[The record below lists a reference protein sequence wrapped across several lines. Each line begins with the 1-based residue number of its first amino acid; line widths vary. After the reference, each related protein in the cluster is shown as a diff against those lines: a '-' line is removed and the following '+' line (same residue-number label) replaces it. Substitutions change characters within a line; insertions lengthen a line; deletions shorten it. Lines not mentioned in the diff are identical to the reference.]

1 MTDIRG
7 YSLSVAENSVSSSSD
22 SSSYSDYSY
31 SDYSD
36 YSDYSYSGYSDS
48 SDSNPEAPIV
58 GQHAFKRYRPS
69 FKQQPS
75 VELPS
80 QKEVSSAKAPRARR
94 NSTEG
99 RITWKLSD
107 LALQKLTTE
116 VFPRVAEGETAPVSN
131 VRTLFEQAG
140 IPAGIMTS
148 TYI

>member
-1 MTDIRG
+1 MTQVHTVITAIVIILIILITVTVDILIHLILIQRLLLLVNM
-7 YSLSVAENSVSSSSD
+7 LSRDIDLHSN
-22 SSSYSDYSY
+22 
-31 SDYSD
+31 
-36 YSDYSYSGYSDS
+36 
-48 SDSNPEAPIV
+48 SNPLL
-58 GQHAFKRYRPS
+58 
-69 FKQQPS
+69 
-75 VELPS
+75 ELPS
-80 QKEVSSAKAPRARR
+80 QKEAPSAKAPRARR

-148 TYI
+148 T

>member
-36 YSDYSYSGYSDS
+36 YSDSSY
-48 SDSNPEAPIV
+48 SNPEAPIV

-80 QKEVSSAKAPRARR
+80 QKEAPSAKAPRARR

-148 TYI
+148 T